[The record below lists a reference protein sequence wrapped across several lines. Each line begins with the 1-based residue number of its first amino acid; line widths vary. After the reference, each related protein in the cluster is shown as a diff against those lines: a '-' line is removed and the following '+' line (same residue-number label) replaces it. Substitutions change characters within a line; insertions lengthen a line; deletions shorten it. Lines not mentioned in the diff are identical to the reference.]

1 QLQVV
6 ADLLSPFAGPRAA
19 ELAERLIGKFGSL
32 GRALSADPD
41 RIGDADLAEAC
52 RIVHAARRLTESAL
66 REKLDG
72 TRVRSDDPRLRAALQ
87 APLAAA
93 PAERFHAIFLD
104 GESRYLRDETIASG
118 GVRQI
123 QFKART
129 LFGRALELDAR
140 QLLLAHNHPSGDC
153 RPS

>member
-1 QLQVV
+1 MVGSTSDHRGASAYRARSGIGNIAARLRDHASHTLLCADSRSGRRDLAASEEGANLRQLQVL
-6 ADLLSPFAGPRAA
+6 ADLLSPFAGPPAA

-72 TRVRSDDPRLRAALQ
+72 
-87 APLAAA
+87 
-93 PAERFHAIFLD
+93 
-104 GESRYLRDETIASG
+104 
-118 GVRQI
+118 
-123 QFKART
+123 
-129 LFGRALELDAR
+129 
-140 QLLLAHNHPSGDC
+140 
-153 RPS
+153 

>member
-1 QLQVV
+1 MDRSPADHRRAVARRTGSGIGNLAARLCDRSVRAILLSDRASGRRDLAASEEGANLRQLQVV

-72 TRVRSDDPRLRAALQ
+72 
-87 APLAAA
+87 
-93 PAERFHAIFLD
+93 
-104 GESRYLRDETIASG
+104 
-118 GVRQI
+118 
-123 QFKART
+123 
-129 LFGRALELDAR
+129 
-140 QLLLAHNHPSGDC
+140 
-153 RPS
+153 